1 MLNVQL
7 EGTEASCDASGVTE
21 LETHLSSWHFTLNIT
36 YLTLPNQTLC
46 LRRSFTTLRANKI
59 EA

>member
-7 EGTEASCDASGVTE
+7 EGTGASCDASGVTE

-36 YLTLPNQTLC
+36 HLTLPNQTLC
-46 LRRSFTTLRANKI
+46 LH
-59 EA
+59 